1 MYQKTISVS
10 ESPRVEVTGCHRDLT
25 VTAWDKPEVLAEVDD
40 EQTLTVEEREGVVAL
55 AFNDEGNLTVP
66 ADARLVVLQV
76 QGSLTV
82 EGVKGAVEVSTVQGD
97 AWLKEGAGSLALKT
111 VQGDL
116 TLEDWD
122 GAADIGTVQGDAGLR
137 QIGGD
142 VTVGNVGGD
151 LVAHEI
157 EGALSAASVGGD
169 ADLRELDG
177 ALSLKVVG
185 GDLVGRDL
193 AAGTDVARVGGDA
206 SLKMVFAGPHTYRV
220 QAGGDGAIRALPGSN
235 ATFTLRAGGGIR
247 VKGLAGDAAGGEW
260 RGTLGSGEAK
270 VELTAGG
277 SVKLRAL
284 GEDVQDEDFPFFDFC
299 GMGAMMDWGMGE
311 MGPRIQ
317 QYVAD
322 KLGKIDFE
330 GIAHREA
337 DRARRHMERE
347 MERAQRQREK
357 AQRKAEQ
364 RGPGRP
370 RGPWHFEWDVRRAAP
385 SRGEAVTMD
394 GFAARSPAGRP
405 EPGEPRE
412 PVGEEERLAVL
423 KMLAEGK
430 ITASEAE
437 TLLRALGR

>member
-10 ESPRVEVTGCHRDLT
+10 ESPRVEVTGCRGDLA

-55 AFNDEGNLTVP
+55 AFNEEGNLTVP
-66 ADARLVVLQV
+66 ADARLVILQV
-76 QGSLTV
+76 QGNLSV
-82 EGVKGAVEVSTVQGD
+82 EGVKGAGEVATVQGD

-116 TLEDWD
+116 VLEDWD

-137 QIGGD
+137 QVGGD

-157 EGALSAASVGGD
+157 KGALSATSVGGD
-169 ADLRELDG
+169 ADLRALGG
-177 ALSLKVVG
+177 ALSLKNVG
-185 GDLVGRDL
+185 GDLSGRDL
-193 AAGTDVARVGGDA
+193 AAGADVTRVGGDA
-206 SLKMVFAGPHTYRV
+206 SLKAVFAGPHTYRV
-220 QAGGDGAIRALPGSN
+220 QTGGDSTIRALPDSN

-270 VELTAGG
+270 VELVAGG

-311 MGPRIQ
+311 MGARIQ
-317 QYVAD
+317 QHVAD

-330 GIAHREA
+330 AIAHREA

-357 AQRKAEQ
+357 AQRRAEQ
-364 RGPGRP
+364 HGRGRP
-370 RGPWHFEWDVRRAAP
+370 RGPWHFEWGMRQAAP
-385 SRGEAVTMD
+385 SSAERTELG
-394 GFAARSPAGRP
+394 GQ
-405 EPGEPRE
+405 RE
-412 PVGEEERLAVL
+412 PAGEEERLAVL

>member
-10 ESPRVEVTGCHRDLT
+10 ESPRVEVTGCRGDLT
-25 VTAWDKPEVLAEVDD
+25 VTAWDKLEVLAEVDD
-40 EQTLTVEEREGVVAL
+40 EQTLTAEEREGAVAL
-55 AFNDEGNLTVP
+55 AFNAEGNLTVP
-66 ADARLVVLQV
+66 AGAHLVILQV
-76 QGSLTV
+76 QGALNV
-82 EGVKGAVEVSTVQGD
+82 EGVKGGVEVTAVQGD

-122 GAADIGTVQGDAGLR
+122 GAADIGTVQGDASLR
-137 QIGGD
+137 QLGGD
-142 VTVGNVGGD
+142 VTLGSVGGD
-151 LVAHEI
+151 LVAYEI
-157 EGALSAASVGGD
+157 EGALSAPTVGGD

-177 ALSLKVVG
+177 ALSLKNVG

-193 AAGTDVARVGGDA
+193 EAGADVTHVGGDA
-206 SLKMVFAGPHTYRV
+206 SLQAVFAGPHTYRI
-220 QAGGDGAIRALPGSN
+220 QAGGDGTLRALPGSN
-235 ATFTLRAGGGIR
+235 AAFALRAGGAIR
-247 VKGLAGDAAGGEW
+247 VKGLAGDASGGEW

-299 GMGAMMDWGMGE
+299 GMGAMMDWDMGD
-311 MGPRIQ
+311 MGARIQ

-330 GIAHREA
+330 AIAHREA

-347 MERAQRQREK
+347 MERARRQREK

-370 RGPWHFEWDVRRAAP
+370 RGPWHFEWEMRRGAP
-385 SRGEAVTMD
+385 SQGE
-394 GFAARSPAGRP
+394 AARSSAGRP
-405 EPGEPRE
+405 EPAEPRE
-412 PVGEEERLAVL
+412 PAGEEERLAVL

-430 ITASEAE
+430 ISASEAE
-437 TLLRALGR
+437 ALLRALGR